1 MKPFWLFRDDLYT
14 LKSVP
19 MFNNRMY
26 ISMSLK
32 GEVLDCL
39 HSAHQGEANM
49 KSSARDRFFWPGMDA
64 AVSQKH

>member
-1 MKPFWLFRDDLYT
+1 
-14 LKSVP
+14 

-39 HSAHQGEANM
+39 HSTHQGEANM
-49 KSSARDRFFWPGMDA
+49 KSSARDRFFWPGMEA
-64 AVSQKH
+64 AVSQKC